1 MFASKPVVITLPFP
15 TLDLGTHEAV
25 IELLSTVDP
34 TGSTVIDFS
43 EVTFCDSL
51 GLRAV
56 IDVYARHREA
66 GGTLRVR
73 SLGSQPSELL
83 AVTGLDAHL
92 VE

>member
-1 MFASKPVVITLPFP
+1 MLASDPVVIMLPFES
-15 TLDLGTHEAV
+15 LDMGTHEELL
-25 IELLSTVDP
+25 ELLSSVDP
-34 TGSTVIDFS
+34 RGSTVIDFS

-56 IDVYARHREA
+56 IEVYARHREA

-73 SLGSQPSELL
+73 SLRPQPSELL

-92 VE
+92 LE